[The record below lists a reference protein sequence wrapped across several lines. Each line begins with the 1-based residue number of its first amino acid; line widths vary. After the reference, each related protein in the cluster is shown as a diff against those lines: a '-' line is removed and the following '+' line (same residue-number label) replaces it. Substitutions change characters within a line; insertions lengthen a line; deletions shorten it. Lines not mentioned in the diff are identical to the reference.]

1 IFALLS
7 IYLLVFPALCFD
19 IVTIPDEDLLYLN
32 ERLQLHEHMS
42 PEDALN
48 SILEL
53 ENYYTGLKNNINGS
67 PSEMIDKAWHA
78 HILHTKM
85 YFRFSQAAFGKYLHH
100 IPFWSGNREWAAQ
113 LDNSIP
119 MFERLNALGI
129 ENMNETVWTY
139 QSEEATDDSKSTFG
153 AVSKLAQEWIYGLG
167 AIEATS
173 YISHV
178 KQDETTF
185 KKPYIDAEEIE
196 EELNDHDDY
205 YSTYSTGDA
214 DD

>member
-1 IFALLS
+1 
-7 IYLLVFPALCFD
+7 
-19 IVTIPDEDLLYLN
+19 
-32 ERLQLHEHMS
+32 MS

-119 MFERLNALGI
+119 MFERLNAL
-129 ENMNETVWTY
+129 
-139 QSEEATDDSKSTFG
+139 AKSTFG